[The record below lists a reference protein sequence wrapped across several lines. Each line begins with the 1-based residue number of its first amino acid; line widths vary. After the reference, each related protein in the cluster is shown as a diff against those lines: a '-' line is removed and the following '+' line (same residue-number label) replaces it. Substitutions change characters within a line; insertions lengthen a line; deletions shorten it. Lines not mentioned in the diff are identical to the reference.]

1 VGVNMKKT
9 ILIIILFALCVS
21 ISSAGVT
28 DKLRAVIAAKNAG
41 GADVTAPTW
50 SSTTVATD
58 GDAVTVV
65 FSENLN
71 DTALGGGE
79 FDLDCDGVS
88 GADNVLVYSSG
99 DGTNTWVFAATS
111 TVQSGESCTTG
122 FDGAANEAED
132 DAGNDLAD
140 YGPEAVTN
148 NSTQGGASY
157 LVEESFDG
165 STSCATGE
173 PSNCDNTWVEVDDS
187 GGTADAFDCS
197 TGDCGLVGTYSYSS
211 PDPVSGQNKI
221 KLDFGA
227 RDEVW
232 IAFMW
237 YITTDTDTPSSPFRI
252 RDTTDSDVA
261 ALEWLTTGVRVGS
274 DGGFSLS
281 SVAADVAAGQYYV
294 KIRCKKGTAN
304 NAQME
309 IWITDNTSAWDNT
322 ELSTDGDV
330 TNQLRYLIINNWYS
344 NDAAFVIDKLVVD
357 DEDIPIT
364 YFQ

>member
-1 VGVNMKKT
+1 MKKT

-165 STSCATGE
+165 STSCASGE
-173 PSNCDNTWVEVDDS
+173 PSNCDNTWVEEDDS
-187 GGTADAFDCS
+187 GGTADDFDCS
-197 TGDCGLVGTYSYSS
+197 AGDCGLVGTYSYSS

-221 KLDFGA
+221 RLDFGA

-232 IAFMW
+232 AAFMW
-237 YITTDTDTPSSPFRI
+237 YVTTQADSATTIFRI
-252 RDTTDSDVA
+252 KDTTPTDVGNV
-261 ALEWLTTGVRVGS
+261 EWGNGLGISVDI
-274 DGGFSLS
+274 DGGFTVSDRTAQTALS
-281 SVAADVAAGQYYV
+281 GNLYYV
-294 KIRCKKGTAN
+294 KIRFKKGTGN
-304 NAQME
+304 NAEME
-309 IWITDNTSAWDNT
+309 LWLSNNTTSWGT
-322 ELSTDGDV
+322 SVSSTDGDA
-330 TNQLRYLIINNWYS
+330 TNQVQWLLFS
-344 NDAAFVIDKLVVD
+344 NYYAADMAWVVDKIVID

>member
-1 VGVNMKKT
+1 MKKT

-28 DKLRAVIAAKNAG
+28 DKLRAVVAAKNAG
-41 GADVTAPTW
+41 VADVTAPTW

-99 DGTNTWVFAATS
+99 DGTNTWVFTATS

-148 NSTQGGASY
+148 NSTQSA
-157 LVEESFDG
+157 
-165 STSCATGE
+165 SCALGDEDFEAYNDGDDVGMQAGWSETAEAGDNFDVDTGIAGA
-173 PSNCDNTWVEVDDS
+173 DS
-187 GGTADAFDCS
+187 SAKSMYVTV
-197 TGDCGLVGTYSYSS
+197 TSS
-211 PDPVSGQNKI
+211 GS
-221 KLDFGA
+221 
-227 RDEVW
+227 
-232 IAFMW
+232 
-237 YITTDTDTPSSPFRI
+237 
-252 RDTTDSDVA
+252 
-261 ALEWLTTGVRVGS
+261 VRVEYDAMVDQSSGS
-274 DGGFSLS
+274 FNVSF
-281 SVAADVAAGQYYV
+281 Y
-294 KIRCKKGTAN
+294 
-304 NAQME
+304 
-309 IWITDNTSAWDNT
+309 
-322 ELSTDGDV
+322 
-330 TNQLRYLIINNWYS
+330 LR
-344 NDAAFVIDKLVVD
+344 VD
-357 DEDIPIT
+357 DESSAQEVYPFDIRDAAGKAAVSLRLTGNGDSTLDVDYGTGSSYANSGVDIDIDTWYKIDIEIDMEGTPNQSIAISGSQIANEVAFYEALSGALT
-364 YFQ
+364 KLSFSNYSGNAVQDYWIDEICIESGDYAY